1 LRIEIAGKSDRK
13 MNQEQ
18 VPTYSGTELK
28 WPVTILSSEGQCEG
42 EIESIN
48 TRGALFSCTDIP
60 PLNETVQM
68 FFNDTATTE
77 IYTGGNI
84 IWSTVLKLGEGDPR
98 LGIGVQFTSMT
109 SNDRQFISTVVAAR

>member
-1 LRIEIAGKSDRK
+1 

-18 VPTYSGTELK
+18 MHLYSGTELR

-68 FFNDTATTE
+68 VIKPPNYKT
-77 IYTGGNI
+77 IYIGGNI
-84 IWSTVLKLGEGDPR
+84 IWSTVLKPDEGDPR

-109 SNDRQFISTVVAAR
+109 SNDRHFISTVVAAR